1 MSRLLDNLIN
11 APTTQKLLSS
21 LGVPTGVE
29 LQRFDPSQTSWL
41 RGHVLLGAVAG
52 SQLIESAA
60 RIIADSE
67 AELHY
72 PVASGNRL
80 ALESMLAQVAPAAR
94 PYQTEPAEALRFKAL
109 VFDASG
115 AASSEQLAEMY
126 EFFQPVIRQI
136 ASCARIVI
144 LGRPPQAQKAAR
156 AATAQRALEG
166 FVRCV
171 GKEIGKKGATIQLVY
186 VAKGAESGLAG
197 PLQFL
202 LSPKSAYVSAQVVR
216 VVEALPAPLI
226 SSAKADWRTP
236 LAGKTALVTGASRG
250 IGEQIARTLARDG
263 ATVIGLDIPALQQ
276 DLQAVTASIGGQALT
291 ADISGVDAAA
301 EIAEFLKAQGGV
313 DIVVHN
319 AGITRD
325 KTLGGMSRAWWD
337 QVMTI
342 NLGAEERIN
351 DALLDGGILRDGGRI
366 ICVSSVSGIA
376 GNFGQSNYGCSKAG
390 VIGMVQAMV
399 PVLAKRGITINAVAP
414 GFIET
419 QMTAAIPFL
428 VREVGRRINALGQGG
443 KPVDVAETIAF
454 YASPLSQG
462 VSGNVVRVCG
472 QSMLGA

>member
-1 MSRLLDNLIN
+1 MSRLLENLIN

-41 RGHVLLGAVAG
+41 RGHVLLGAVSG
-52 SQLIESAA
+52 SQLIETAA

-80 ALESMLAQVAPAAR
+80 ALESLLAQVAPAAR
-94 PYQTEPAEALRFKAL
+94 PYQAEPAEALRFKAL

-115 AASSEQLAEMY
+115 AANIEQLAEMY

-144 LGRPPQAQKAAR
+144 LGRPPQAQKSVR

-202 LSPKSAYVSAQVVR
+202 LSPKSAYVSAQVIR
-216 VVEALPAPLI
+216 VVEPLPPE
-226 SSAKADWRTP
+226 AKADWRTP

-263 ATVIGLDIPALQQ
+263 ATVIGLDIPALQK
-276 DLQAVTASIGGQALT
+276 DLQSVTGSIGGQALT
-291 ADISGVDAAA
+291 ADISGADAPA
-301 EIAEFLKAQGGV
+301 EIAAFLKAQGGV

-337 QVMTI
+337 QVINI
-342 NLGAEERIN
+342 NLAAEERIN
-351 DALLDGGILRDGGRI
+351 DALLEGGILRDGGRI

-454 YASPLSQG
+454 YASPLSSG

>member
-1 MSRLLDNLIN
+1 MSRLLENLIN
-11 APTTQKLLSS
+11 SPTTLKLLSS

-29 LQRFDPSQTSWL
+29 LQRFDASQTSWL
-41 RGHVLLGAVAG
+41 RGHVLVGAVAG
-52 SQLIESAA
+52 SQLIETAA
-60 RIIADSE
+60 RIISDSE

-72 PVASGNRL
+72 PVASSNRL
-80 ALESMLAQVAPAAR
+80 TLESLLATAAPAAK

-115 AASSEQLAEMY
+115 AANIEQLAEMY

-144 LGRPPQAQKAAR
+144 LGRPPQAQKSVR

-166 FVRCV
+166 FVRCI
-171 GKEIGKKGATIQLVY
+171 GKEIGKKGATVQLVY

-216 VVEALPAPLI
+216 VVEPLPVDVSI
-226 SSAKADWRTP
+226 DWRKP

-263 ATVIGLDIPALQQ
+263 ATVIGLDIPALQA
-276 DLQAVTASIGGQALT
+276 DLQNVIASIGGKALT
-291 ADISGVDAAA
+291 ADISGATAAA
-301 EIAEFLKAQGGV
+301 DIAEFLQAEGGI

-337 QVMTI
+337 QVINI
-342 NLGAEERIN
+342 NLVAEERIN
-351 DALLDGGILRDGGRI
+351 DALLEGGILRDGGRI
-366 ICVSSVSGIA
+366 VCVSSVSGIA

-399 PVLAKRGITINAVAP
+399 PALAKRGITINAVAP

>member
-1 MSRLLDNLIN
+1 MSRLLENLIN

-29 LQRFDPSQTSWL
+29 LQRFDASQTSWL

-52 SQLIESAA
+52 SQLIETAA
-60 RIIADSE
+60 RLIAGSE

-72 PVASGNRL
+72 PVASSNRL
-80 ALESMLAQVAPAAR
+80 ALESLLAQAAPSAK
-94 PYQTEPAEALRFKAL
+94 PYQSEPAEALRFKAL

-115 AASSEQLAEMY
+115 AANIEQLADMY

-144 LGRPPQAQKAAR
+144 LGRPPQAQKSVR

-202 LSPKSAYVSAQVVR
+202 LSPKSAYVSAQVLR
-216 VVEALPAPLI
+216 VVEPLPADVTI
-226 SSAKADWRTP
+226 DWRTP
-236 LAGKTALVTGASRG
+236 LAGKIALVTGASRG

-263 ATVIGLDIPALQQ
+263 ASVIGLDIPALQK
-276 DLQAVTASIGGQALT
+276 DLQDVMMSIGGKVLT
-291 ADISGVDAAA
+291 ADISGATAAA
-301 EIAEFLKAQGGV
+301 DIAEFLKAQGGI

-337 QVMTI
+337 QVINI
-342 NLGAEERIN
+342 NLAAEERIN
-351 DALLDGGILRDGGRI
+351 DALLEGGILRDGGRI
-366 ICVSSVSGIA
+366 VCVSSVSGIA

>member
-1 MSRLLDNLIN
+1 MSRFLDNLIN
-11 APTTQKLLSS
+11 APATQKLLGS
-21 LGVPTGVE
+21 LGVPTAIE
-29 LQRFDPSQTSWL
+29 LQRFDSSQTSWL
-41 RGHVLLGAVAG
+41 QGHVLLGASAG
-52 SQLIESAA
+52 AQLIETAA
-60 RIIADSE
+60 QIIAGSE
-67 AELHY
+67 AQLHY
-72 PVASGNRL
+72 PVASASKL
-80 ALESMLAQVAPAAR
+80 ALEALLARAAPGAT
-94 PYQTEPAEALRFKAL
+94 PYQAEPADALRFKAL

-115 AASSEQLAEMY
+115 ITTSEQLAEMY
-126 EFFQPVIRQI
+126 EFFQPVVRQI
-136 ASCARIVI
+136 ASCARLVV
-144 LGRPPQAQKAAR
+144 LGRPPQAQKNAR
-156 AATAQRALEG
+156 TATAQRALEG

-197 PLQFL
+197 PLQFV
-202 LSPKSAYVSAQVVR
+202 LSPKSAYVSAQVIR
-216 VVEALPAPLI
+216 VTDPLPEGAT
-226 SSAKADWRTP
+226 ADWRAP

-263 ATVIGLDIPALQQ
+263 ASVIGLDIPALQK
-276 DLQAVTASIGGQALT
+276 DLHNVMTSISGQSLT
-291 ADISGVDAAA
+291 ADISGADAPA
-301 EIAEFLKAQGGV
+301 EIAAFLRQQGGV

-337 QVMTI
+337 QVMNI

-390 VIGMVQAMV
+390 VIGMVQALA

-419 QMTAAIPFL
+419 QMTAAIPFV

-443 KPVDVAETIAF
+443 RPVDVAEAIAF
-454 YASPLSQG
+454 YASPLSGG
-462 VSGNVVRVCG
+462 VNGNVVRVCG